1 MRVVCVHSLV
11 WDKVILT
18 IIDIYIYIYIYY
30 YYYYY
35 ETGRFVQLSRMNNSG
50 GIQLTVALQ
59 MPSTACDD
67 GVHRSSRCGR
77 SHNYNNMYSF

>member
-1 MRVVCVHSLV
+1 MRVVYVVCVVCVHSLV

-18 IIDIYIYIYIYY
+18 IINIYVYY

-67 GVHRSSRCGR
+67 GDTSSQ
-77 SHNYNNMYSF
+77 SSWTQS